1 MAPVITPVQTSPD
14 FPAATTVV
22 VIGGGIVGLC
32 AALTLAER
40 GIPVVALE
48 KGRLAG
54 EQSSRNL
61 GWVRKMNR
69 GVADVPLA
77 LATDRL
83 WAAMRRRVGTDVGY
97 RQAGIMYVSRTPG
110 ELALHEAW
118 LNSVRGLSLDSRMLT
133 AKDIDALA
141 PGTAGRW
148 AGGMYTPSDGRAEP
162 TLAAGAIA
170 RAAMEKGAVIVE
182 RCAVRAL
189 SLSAGKV
196 SGVVT
201 ERGEIR
207 CDQVLLA
214 GGVWSRRFLRN
225 YGVSLL
231 TLPLV
236 ASVLR
241 TAPMEGP
248 TEIAL
253 GGPDFSFRKRHDGGY
268 TITQRAALFAPLMLD
283 HLLIGMHYLPTL
295 VAQWKNL
302 RVSLGK
308 DFVDD
313 LRIGRRSSGNRVSPF
328 ERLRTIDPPV
338 NQRLIDEAI
347 RNTCAAWPI
356 FKDATIAQTWA
367 GMIDVTPDSL
377 PVISPVSKVPG
388 LMVASGFSGHGFG
401 TAPAAGQLAADLVT
415 GAPPLVDPAPY
426 RLDRFQGKAE
436 SARRARAA

>member
-14 FPAATTVV
+14 FPASTAVV

-40 GIPVVALE
+40 GIPVVVLE

-83 WAAMRRRVGTDVGY
+83 WAQMPQRVGTEVGY
-97 RQAGIMYVSRTPG
+97 RQAGIMYVSRTQD

-118 LNSVRGLSLDSRMLT
+118 LDSVRGLSLDSRMLT

-162 TLAAGAIA
+162 TLAASAIA
-170 RAAMEKGAVIVE
+170 RAAMDKGAVIVE
-182 RCAVRAL
+182 NRAARAL
-189 SLSAGKV
+189 SLSGGKV

-214 GGVWSRRFLRN
+214 GGVWSRRFLGN

-248 TEIAL
+248 TDIAL

-268 TITQRAALFAPLMLD
+268 TITQRAALFAPLTLD
-283 HLLIGMHYLPTL
+283 HLLIGRRYLPTL

-308 DFVDD
+308 DFLDD
-313 LRIGRRSSGNRVSPF
+313 LKLGRRSSGNEMSPF
-328 ERLRTIDPPV
+328 ERRRTIDPPV
-338 NQRLIDEAI
+338 NQGLIDEAI
-347 RNTCAAWPI
+347 QNTSAAWPI
-356 FKDATIAQTWA
+356 FKQATIAQTWA

-377 PVISPVSKVPG
+377 PVISPVAKIPG
-388 LMVASGFSGHGFG
+388 LTLASGFSGHGFG

-415 GAPPLVDPAPY
+415 GAAPIVDPAPY
-426 RLDRFQGKAE
+426 RLDRF
-436 SARRARAA
+436 